1 MGLAR
6 SASTRVT
13 IFGSERE
20 RASTG
25 DRRCA
30 PFLIVSLGL
39 RINPP
44 NKSFDVCL
52 DKWCHSL
59 ENGNKF
65 GTNLADLAN
74 MLSLIHR
81 NLYRGLMCAI
91 WAEVLCW
98 FTNREPRWHS
108 NRVQAL
114 SLPSSQDS

>member
-1 MGLAR
+1 MIYGPLFVR
-6 SASTRVT
+6 SEISRDLPVEPETRIR
-13 IFGSERE
+13 IFGTERE

-44 NKSFDVCL
+44 DKSFDVYL

-65 GTNLADLAN
+65 GTNLASLAN

-91 WAEVLCW
+91 WAEC
-98 FTNREPRWHS
+98 
-108 NRVQAL
+108 
-114 SLPSSQDS
+114 

>member
-1 MGLAR
+1 
-6 SASTRVT
+6 
-13 IFGSERE
+13 
-20 RASTG
+20 
-25 DRRCA
+25 
-30 PFLIVSLGL
+30 
-39 RINPP
+39 
-44 NKSFDVCL
+44 L

-65 GTNLADLAN
+65 GTNLASLAN

-91 WAEVLCW
+91 WAEVLSW
-98 FTNREPRWHS
+98 FTNGEPRWHS